1 MLATILI
8 IVMILLQTGALSLGL
23 MAIPRF
29 AAAASLKRKSA
40 LLTNVSGNG
49 PKGAGPGNRE
59 VLYAFSSTRSDLDRN
74 WCSPRDG

>member
-23 MAIPRF
+23 MVGPRF

-40 LLTNVSGNG
+40 LLN
-49 PKGAGPGNRE
+49 KRIRE
-59 VLYAFSSTRSDLDRN
+59 R
-74 WCSPRDG
+74 P

>member
-23 MAIPRF
+23 MAGPRF

-40 LLTNVSGNG
+40 ALLNK
-49 PKGAGPGNRE
+49 PIRE
-59 VLYAFSSTRSDLDRN
+59 R
-74 WCSPRDG
+74 P

>member
-23 MAIPRF
+23 MAAPLF

-40 LLTNVSGNG
+40 LLNK
-49 PKGAGPGNRE
+49 PMRE
-59 VLYAFSSTRSDLDRN
+59 R
-74 WCSPRDG
+74 P